1 MNPSQDEPT
10 SQRVGVVDIGSN
22 SIRLVAFD
30 VRRGLPFYLFN
41 EKALGRLGQGLA
53 TTGHLSAQAIDL
65 ALDSLT
71 RFAKLSEALQLDSL
85 FLLATAA
92 VRDAT
97 DGPDFVTRVEEIFG
111 AHVAVLSGEE
121 EARLSAL
128 GVLSG
133 LPGATGI
140 AADLGG
146 GSLELAE
153 LQDDQIGQC
162 VSLPLG
168 PLRLVELADGN
179 LAGAR
184 AEIDRQLDQ
193 IAWLKQLE
201 GRTVYLVGGAW
212 RALAHMHMARTDY
225 DLRIV
230 HGYTLRAAEVASFAA
245 KVAKASPATLARM
258 PGAAQQRLDTL
269 PYAALA
275 LRRLIALGEPRRVC
289 FSAYGLREG
298 RVRDWLLQRNQ
309 AEDPLIAEASWIATR
324 SRLSPEFRRLLM
336 AWTSP
341 LFSDETDGE
350 QRLRRA
356 ACKLSNIAWH
366 EHRSFKSL
374 QALEAV
380 LRAPNLPLRHSKRA
394 FLSLAVRHRYGGAES
409 AEAASELATTML
421 GPAAARRARILG
433 LALRLAYRLSA
444 GSTALLEQAKLRVE
458 DGSLILI
465 APPDL
470 GPGGA
475 VQRDL
480 EKLARAAD
488 LAPVM
493 PPS

>member
-1 MNPSQDEPT
+1 MSPSQDEPR

-30 VRRGLPFYLFN
+30 VRRGLPLYLFN

-111 AHVAVLSGEE
+111 TQVAVLSGEE

-245 KVAKASPATLARM
+245 KVAKASPAALARM
-258 PGAAQQRLDTL
+258 PGAAR
-269 PYAALA
+269 AAA
-275 LRRLIALGEPRRVC
+275 RYIAVC
-289 FSAYGLREG
+289 RPGSAPADR
-298 RVRDWLLQRNQ
+298 
-309 AEDPLIAEASWIATR
+309 P
-324 SRLSPEFRRLLM
+324 
-336 AWTSP
+336 
-341 LFSDETDGE
+341 
-350 QRLRRA
+350 RRA
-356 ACKLSNIAWH
+356 APRLFF
-366 EHRSFKSL
+366 R
-374 QALEAV
+374 
-380 LRAPNLPLRHSKRA
+380 LRPARGPGSR
-394 FLSLAVRHRYGGAES
+394 LA
-409 AEAASELATTML
+409 
-421 GPAAARRARILG
+421 PAAKSSRGSVDCRSQLDRYEEP
-433 LALRLAYRLSA
+433 AL
-444 GSTALLEQAKLRVE
+444 
-458 DGSLILI
+458 
-465 APPDL
+465 
-470 GPGGA
+470 PGIPS
-475 VQRDL
+475 
-480 EKLARAAD
+480 AAD
-488 LAPVM
+488 GVDE
-493 PPS
+493 PSLSS